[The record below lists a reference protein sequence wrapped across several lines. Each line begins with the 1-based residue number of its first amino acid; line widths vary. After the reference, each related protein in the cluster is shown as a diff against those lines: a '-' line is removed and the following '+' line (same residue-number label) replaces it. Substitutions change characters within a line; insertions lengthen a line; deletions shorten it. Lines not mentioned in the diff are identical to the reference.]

1 MNFVDKAI
9 AFVAPQAALKRAKA
23 RAGLEIIN
31 SGYGN
36 YGASEVKKSMRGWLY
51 HGGSAKEDIQD
62 NLDTLRQR
70 SRDLYAGAPIA
81 TGSTKTMRTNVVGTG
96 LRLKST
102 IDEKFLHITE
112 NQARELEMT
121 IEREFS
127 LWADSTNCDLER
139 MDNFYELQQLAFLN
153 ELLSGDVV
161 ALLPTTKRVGSVY
174 DLRIQLVEAD
184 RLCTPDSETI
194 NPLITGGVEK
204 NQYGEVIAYHIAKHH
219 PLSFDYQNPTR
230 EWVRV
235 EAYGGA
241 TGRRNVIH
249 VMHRERVGQVRGV
262 PFLAPVIESLKQL
275 ERYTEAELTAAVV
288 SGLVTVFIQKEN
300 NSEEPPIGEGIEE
313 EYLVDTEDEN
323 SIELAPGAVIDLGEN
338 EKANMTNPGRPNANF
353 DGFVMSV
360 IKQIGCALE
369 VPFEIVLKCF
379 SNNYSASRG
388 AILEFCKTVNMY
400 RSWLAADFC
409 QPIFEEFMCEAVA
422 KGRINAPGF
431 FSDPLIQKAYCM
443 TEWNGPSA
451 GQLDPKKEVEAAELR
466 VQGGFSTREKETRE
480 LTGGDFSKNM
490 KQRKREE
497 KLLKEV
503 NESVRP
509 KQRPEE
515 EQNKE
520 TDADTVSGDTTNTD
534 DTNEDDTNEDG
545 EAKNSD
551 RD

>member
-1 MNFVDKAI
+1 MNVIEKAI
-9 AFVAPQAALKRAKA
+9 EIIAPGVALKRARA
-23 RAGLEIIN
+23 RAGLQIMN

-36 YGASEVKKSMRGWLY
+36 YGASEIKKSMRGWLY

-96 LRLKST
+96 LKLKST
-102 IDEKFLHITE
+102 IDEEFLHLTE
-112 NQARELEMT
+112 EQARELET
-121 IEREFS
+121 VIEREFS
-127 LWADSTNCDLER
+127 LWADTQDCDLER
-139 MDNFYELQQLAFLN
+139 IDNFFELQQLAFLN
-153 ELLSGDVV
+153 ELLSGDVI
-161 ALLPTTKRVGSVY
+161 ALLPTTKRTGSVY
-174 DLRIQLVEAD
+174 DLRIQLIEAD

-204 NQYGEVIAYHIAKHH
+204 NQYGEVVAYHIAKHH
-219 PLSFDYQNPTR
+219 PLSFDYQNPMR

-235 EAYGGA
+235 EAYGGT

-249 VMHRERVGQVRGV
+249 IMHRERVGQVRGI
-262 PFLAPVIESLKQL
+262 PFLSPVIESLKQL

-300 NSEEPPIGEGIEE
+300 NSEEPPIGEGVEE

-388 AILEFCKTVNMY
+388 AILEFCKTVDMY
-400 RSWLAADFC
+400 RGWLAADFC

-431 FSDPLIQKAYCM
+431 FSDPLIRKAYC
-443 TEWNGPSA
+443 TAEWNGPSA

-480 LTGGDFSKNM
+480 LTGGDFGKNM

-497 KLLKEV
+497 RLLKEV
-503 NESVRP
+503 NAVGREKRQP
-509 KQRPEE
+509 GE
-515 EQNKE
+515 EQDGE
-520 TDADTVSGDTTNTD
+520 TDTDATNEDTTNTD
-534 DTNEDDTNEDG
+534 GTDTDG
-545 EAKNSD
+545 AEEGEEAKD
-551 RD
+551 GGRD

>member
-1 MNFVDKAI
+1 MNVIDKAI
-9 AFVAPQAALKRAKA
+9 EVFAPGTALKRARA
-23 RAGLEIIN
+23 RAGLQIIN

-36 YGASEVKKSMRGWLY
+36 HGASEIKKALRGWIY

-70 SRDLYAGAPIA
+70 TRDLYAGANVA
-81 TGSTKTMRTNVVGTG
+81 TGAVKTMRTNVVGIG
-96 LRLKST
+96 LKLKST
-102 IDEKFLHITE
+102 IDGDLLKLTE
-112 NQARELEMT
+112 EQARDLET
-121 IEREFS
+121 VIEREFA
-127 LWADSTNCDLER
+127 LWAESTDCDLER
-139 MDNFYELQQLAFLN
+139 LDNFYELQQLAFLN

-161 ALLPTTKRVGSVY
+161 SLLPTTKRMGSVY

-204 NQYGEVIAYHIAKHH
+204 NQYGEVVAYHIAKHH
-219 PLSFDYQNPTR
+219 PLSFDYQNPVR

-235 EAYGGA
+235 EAYGSK

-249 VMHRERVGQVRGV
+249 IMHRERIGQVRGI

-288 SGLVTVFIQKEN
+288 SGFLTVFIEKEN
-300 NSEEPPIGEGIEE
+300 NSEEPPIGESIEE
-313 EYLVDTEDEN
+313 EYQVDADDEN
-323 SIELAPGAVIDLGEN
+323 SIELAPGSVIDLGEN
-338 EKANMTNPGRPNANF
+338 EKANMVNPGRPNANF

-369 VPFEIVLKCF
+369 IPFEVVLKCF

-388 AILEFCKTVNMY
+388 ALLEFWKTVSMY
-400 RSWLAADFC
+400 RGWFAADFC

-431 FSDPLIQKAYCM
+431 FADPLIKKAYC
-443 TEWNGPSA
+443 TAEWNGPSA

-466 VQGGFSTREKETRE
+466 IQGGFSTRDRETTE
-480 LTGGDFSKNM
+480 LTGGDFYKNM
-490 KQRKREE
+490 RQRKREE
-497 KLLKEV
+497 KLIKEV
-503 NESVRP
+503 SEIGKP
-509 KQRPEE
+509 KQQFGAAGPGAGEKDTDTDKQDGDGTEE
-515 EQNKE
+515 TEE
-520 TDADTVSGDTTNTD
+520 G
-534 DTNEDDTNEDG
+534 E
-545 EAKNSD
+545 EAKDSGGD
-551 RD
+551 

>member
-1 MNFVDKAI
+1 MNVIEKAI
-9 AFVAPQAALKRAKA
+9 EIIAPGAALKRARA
-23 RAGLEIIN
+23 RAGLQIIN

-36 YGASEVKKSMRGWLY
+36 YGASEIKKSMRGWLY

-96 LRLKST
+96 LKLKST
-102 IDEKFLHITE
+102 IDEEFLHLTE
-112 NQARELEMT
+112 NQARELET
-121 IEREFS
+121 VIEREFS
-127 LWADSTNCDLER
+127 LWADSPDCDLER
-139 MDNFYELQQLAFLN
+139 IDNFFELQQLAFLN
-153 ELLSGDVV
+153 ELLSGDVI
-161 ALLPTTKRVGSVY
+161 ALLPTTKRTGSVY
-174 DLRIQLVEAD
+174 DLRIQLIEAD

-204 NQYGEVIAYHIAKHH
+204 NQYGEVVAYHIAKHH
-219 PLSFDYQNPTR
+219 PLSFDYQNPVR

-249 VMHRERVGQVRGV
+249 IMHRERVGQVRGI
-262 PFLAPVIESLKQL
+262 PFLSPVIESLKQL

-388 AILEFCKTVNMY
+388 AILEFCKTVDMY
-400 RSWLAADFC
+400 RGWLAADFC

-431 FSDPLIQKAYCM
+431 FSDPLIRKAYC
-443 TEWNGPSA
+443 TAEWNGPSA

-480 LTGGDFSKNM
+480 LTGGDFGKNM

-497 KLLKEV
+497 RLLKEV
-503 NESVRP
+503 NAVGREKRQP
-509 KQRPEE
+509 GE
-515 EQNKE
+515 EQDGE
-520 TDADTVSGDTTNTD
+520 TDTDTTNEDTTNADGTD
-534 DTNEDDTNEDG
+534 TDG
-545 EAKNSD
+545 AEEGEEAKD
-551 RD
+551 GGRD

>member
-1 MNFVDKAI
+1 MNVLDKAI
-9 AFVAPQAALKRAKA
+9 ELIAPGTALKRARA
-23 RAGLEIIN
+23 RAGLQIMN

-36 YGASEVKKSMRGWLY
+36 YGASEIKKSMRGWLY

-96 LRLKST
+96 LKLKST
-102 IDEKFLHITE
+102 IDEEFLHMTE
-112 NQARELEMT
+112 NQARELET
-121 IEREFS
+121 AIEREFS
-127 LWADSTNCDLER
+127 LWADSPECDLER
-139 MDNFYELQQLAFLN
+139 IDNFYELQQLAFLN
-153 ELLSGDVV
+153 ELLSGDVI
-161 ALLPTTKRVGSVY
+161 ALLPTTERAGSVY
-174 DLRIQLVEAD
+174 DLRIQLIEAD

-204 NQYGEVIAYHIAKHH
+204 NQYGEVVAYHIAKHH
-219 PLSFDYQNPTR
+219 PLSFDYQNPVR

-235 EAYGGA
+235 EAYGGE

-249 VMHRERVGQVRGV
+249 IMHRERVGQVRGI
-262 PFLAPVIESLKQL
+262 PFLSPVIESLKQL

-388 AILEFCKTVNMY
+388 ALLEFWKTVDMY
-400 RSWLAADFC
+400 RGWLAADFC

-431 FSDPLIQKAYCM
+431 FADPLIRKAYCAA
-443 TEWNGPSA
+443 EWNGPSA

-466 VQGGFSTREKETRE
+466 VQGGFSTRERETTE
-480 LTGGDFSKNM
+480 LTGGDYYKNV

-497 KLLKEV
+497 KALKEV
-503 NESVRP
+503 NGIGRP
-509 KQRPEE
+509 KQRPGAAEGE
-515 EQNKE
+515 PDGE
-520 TDADTVSGDTTNTD
+520 TDTDTAETDTADA
-534 DTNEDDTNEDG
+534 DG
-545 EAKNSD
+545 GEEAKD
-551 RD
+551 GGAD

>member
-1 MNFVDKAI
+1 MNVLDKAI
-9 AFVAPQAALKRAKA
+9 ELIAPGTALKRARA
-23 RAGLEIIN
+23 RAGLQIMN

-36 YGASEVKKSMRGWLY
+36 YGASEIKKSMRGWLY

-96 LRLKST
+96 LKLKST
-102 IDEKFLHITE
+102 IDEEFLHMTE
-112 NQARELEMT
+112 SQARELET
-121 IEREFS
+121 AIEREFS
-127 LWADSTNCDLER
+127 LWADSPECDLER
-139 MDNFYELQQLAFLN
+139 IDNFYELQQLAFLN
-153 ELLSGDVV
+153 ELLSGDVI
-161 ALLPTTKRVGSVY
+161 ALLPTTERAGSVY
-174 DLRIQLVEAD
+174 DLRIQLIEAD

-204 NQYGEVIAYHIAKHH
+204 NQYGEVVAYHIAKHH
-219 PLSFDYQNPTR
+219 PLSFDYQNPVR

-235 EAYGGA
+235 EAYGGE

-249 VMHRERVGQVRGV
+249 IMHRERVGQVRGI
-262 PFLAPVIESLKQL
+262 PFLSPVIESLKQL

-323 SIELAPGAVIDLGEN
+323 SIELAPGAVVDLGEN

-388 AILEFCKTVNMY
+388 ALLEFWKTVDMY
-400 RSWLAADFC
+400 RGWLAADFC

-431 FSDPLIQKAYCM
+431 FADPLIRKAYCAA
-443 TEWNGPSA
+443 EWNGPSA

-466 VQGGFSTREKETRE
+466 VQGGFSTRERETTE
-480 LTGGDFSKNM
+480 LTGGDYYKNV

-497 KLLKEV
+497 KALKEV
-503 NESVRP
+503 NGIGRP
-509 KQRPEE
+509 KQRPGAAEGE
-515 EQNKE
+515 PDGE
-520 TDADTVSGDTTNTD
+520 TDADTAETDTAD
-534 DTNEDDTNEDG
+534 ADG
-545 EAKNSD
+545 GEEAKD
-551 RD
+551 GGAD

>member
-1 MNFVDKAI
+1 MNVIEKAI
-9 AFVAPQAALKRAKA
+9 EIIAPGVALKRARA
-23 RAGLEIIN
+23 RAGLQIIN

-36 YGASEVKKSMRGWLY
+36 YGASEIKKSMRGWLY

-96 LRLKST
+96 LKLKST
-102 IDEKFLHITE
+102 IDEEFLHLTE
-112 NQARELEMT
+112 NQARELET
-121 IEREFS
+121 VIEREFS
-127 LWADSTNCDLER
+127 LWADSPDCDLER
-139 MDNFYELQQLAFLN
+139 IDNFFELQQLAFLN
-153 ELLSGDVV
+153 ELLSGDVI
-161 ALLPTTKRVGSVY
+161 ALLPTTKRTGSVY
-174 DLRIQLVEAD
+174 DLRIQLIEAD

-204 NQYGEVIAYHIAKHH
+204 NQYGEVVAYHIAKHH
-219 PLSFDYQNPTR
+219 PLSFDYQNPMR

-249 VMHRERVGQVRGV
+249 IMHRERVGQVRGI
-262 PFLAPVIESLKQL
+262 PFLSPVIESLKQL

-300 NSEEPPIGEGIEE
+300 NSEEPPVGEGIEE

-388 AILEFCKTVNMY
+388 AILEFCKTVDMY
-400 RSWLAADFC
+400 RGWLAADFC

-431 FSDPLIQKAYCM
+431 FSDPLIRKAYC
-443 TEWNGPSA
+443 TAEWNGPSA

-480 LTGGDFSKNM
+480 LTGGDFGKNM

-497 KLLKEV
+497 RLLKEV
-503 NESVRP
+503 NAVGRGKRQPGEG
-509 KQRPEE
+509 QDGEI
-515 EQNKE
+515 
-520 TDADTVSGDTTNTD
+520 DTDTTNEDTTNADSTD
-534 DTNEDDTNEDG
+534 TDG
-545 EAKNSD
+545 AEEGEEAKD
-551 RD
+551 GGRD

>member
-1 MNFVDKAI
+1 MNVLDKAI
-9 AFVAPQAALKRAKA
+9 EFIAPGTALKRARA
-23 RAGLEIIN
+23 RAGLQIMN

-36 YGASEVKKSMRGWLY
+36 YGASEIKKSMRGWLY

-96 LRLKST
+96 LKLKST
-102 IDEKFLHITE
+102 IDEEFLHMTE
-112 NQARELEMT
+112 SQARELET
-121 IEREFS
+121 AIEREFS
-127 LWADSTNCDLER
+127 LWADSPECDLER
-139 MDNFYELQQLAFLN
+139 IDNFYELQQLAFLN
-153 ELLSGDVV
+153 ELLSGDVI
-161 ALLPTTKRVGSVY
+161 ALLPTTERAGSVY
-174 DLRIQLVEAD
+174 DLRIQLIEAD

-204 NQYGEVIAYHIAKHH
+204 NQYGEVVAYHIAKHH
-219 PLSFDYQNPTR
+219 PLSFDYQNPVR

-235 EAYGGA
+235 EAYGGE

-249 VMHRERVGQVRGV
+249 IMHRERVGQVRGI
-262 PFLAPVIESLKQL
+262 PFLSPVIESLKQL

-388 AILEFCKTVNMY
+388 ALLEFWKTVDMY
-400 RSWLAADFC
+400 RGWLAADFC

-431 FSDPLIQKAYCM
+431 FADPLIRKAYCAA
-443 TEWNGPSA
+443 EWNGPSA

-466 VQGGFSTREKETRE
+466 VQGGFSTRERETTE
-480 LTGGDFSKNM
+480 LTGGDYYKNV

-497 KLLKEV
+497 KALKEV
-503 NESVRP
+503 NGIGRP
-509 KQRPEE
+509 KQQSWAAEGEPDG
-515 EQNKE
+515 E
-520 TDADTVSGDTTNTD
+520 TDTDTADTDTAD
-534 DTNEDDTNEDG
+534 ADG
-545 EAKNSD
+545 GEEAKD
-551 RD
+551 GGAD

>member
-1 MNFVDKAI
+1 VLDKAI
-9 AFVAPQAALKRAKA
+9 EFFAPGTALKRARA
-23 RAGLEIIN
+23 RAGLQIMN

-96 LRLKST
+96 LKLKST
-102 IDEKFLHITE
+102 IDEEFLHMTE
-112 NQARELEMT
+112 NQARELET
-121 IEREFS
+121 AIEREFS
-127 LWADSTNCDLER
+127 LWADSPNCDLER
-139 MDNFYELQQLAFLN
+139 IDNFYELQQLAFLN
-153 ELLSGDVV
+153 ELLSGDVI
-161 ALLPTTKRVGSVY
+161 ALLPTTERAGSVY
-174 DLRIQLVEAD
+174 DLRIQLIEAD

-204 NQYGEVIAYHIAKHH
+204 NQYGEVVAYHIAKHH
-219 PLSFDYQNPTR
+219 PLSFDYQNPMR

-249 VMHRERVGQVRGV
+249 IMHRERVGQVRGI
-262 PFLAPVIESLKQL
+262 PFLSPVIESLKQL

-388 AILEFCKTVNMY
+388 ALLEFWKTVNMY
-400 RSWLAADFC
+400 RGWLAADFC

-431 FSDPLIQKAYCM
+431 FADPLVRKAYCAA
-443 TEWNGPSA
+443 EWNGPSA

-466 VQGGFSTREKETRE
+466 VQGGFSTRDRETTE
-480 LTGGDFSKNM
+480 LTGGDYYKNM

-497 KLLKEV
+497 KVLKEV
-503 NESVRP
+503 NGIGRP
-509 KQRPEE
+509 KQQPGAAGGEPDG
-515 EQNKE
+515 E
-520 TDADTVSGDTTNTD
+520 TDTDTTNTD
-534 DTNEDDTNEDG
+534 SGEETKDG
-545 EAKNSD
+545 GAD
-551 RD
+551 

>member
-1 MNFVDKAI
+1 MNVIDKAI
-9 AFVAPQAALKRAKA
+9 EVFAPGTALKRARA
-23 RAGLEIIN
+23 RAGLQIIN

-36 YGASEVKKSMRGWLY
+36 HGASEIKKALRGWIY

-70 SRDLYAGAPIA
+70 TRDLYAGANVA
-81 TGSTKTMRTNVVGTG
+81 TGAVKTMRTNVVGIG
-96 LRLKST
+96 LKLKST
-102 IDEKFLHITE
+102 IDGDLLKLTE
-112 NQARELEMT
+112 EQARDLET
-121 IEREFS
+121 VIEREFA
-127 LWADSTNCDLER
+127 LWAESTDCDLER
-139 MDNFYELQQLAFLN
+139 LDNFYELQQLAFLN

-161 ALLPTTKRVGSVY
+161 SLLPTTKRMGSVY

-204 NQYGEVIAYHIAKHH
+204 NRYGEVVAYHIAKHH
-219 PLSFDYQNPTR
+219 PLSFDYQNPVR

-235 EAYGGA
+235 EAYGSK

-249 VMHRERVGQVRGV
+249 IMHRERIGQVRGI

-288 SGLVTVFIQKEN
+288 SGFLTVFIEKEN
-300 NSEEPPIGEGIEE
+300 NSEEPPIGESIEE
-313 EYLVDTEDEN
+313 EYQVDADDEN
-323 SIELAPGAVIDLGEN
+323 SIELAPGSVIDLGEN
-338 EKANMTNPGRPNANF
+338 EKANMVNPGRPNANF

-369 VPFEIVLKCF
+369 IPFEVVLKCF

-388 AILEFCKTVNMY
+388 ALLEFWKTVSMY
-400 RSWLAADFC
+400 RGWFAADFC

-431 FSDPLIQKAYCM
+431 FADPLIKKAYC
-443 TEWNGPSA
+443 TAEWNGPSA

-466 VQGGFSTREKETRE
+466 IQGGFSTRDRETTE
-480 LTGGDFSKNM
+480 LTGGDFYKNM
-490 KQRKREE
+490 RQRKREE
-497 KLLKEV
+497 KLIKEV
-503 NESVRP
+503 SEIGKP
-509 KQRPEE
+509 KQQFGAAGPGAGEKDTDTDKQDGDGTEKTEE
-515 EQNKE
+515 GE
-520 TDADTVSGDTTNTD
+520 
-534 DTNEDDTNEDG
+534 
-545 EAKNSD
+545 EAKDSGGD
-551 RD
+551 

>member
-1 MNFVDKAI
+1 MNVLDKAI
-9 AFVAPQAALKRAKA
+9 ELIAPGTALKRARA
-23 RAGLEIIN
+23 RAGLQIMN

-36 YGASEVKKSMRGWLY
+36 YGASEIKKSMRGWLY

-96 LRLKST
+96 LKLKST
-102 IDEKFLHITE
+102 IDEEFLHMTE
-112 NQARELEMT
+112 NQARELEAA

-127 LWADSTNCDLER
+127 LWADSTDCDLER
-139 MDNFYELQQLAFLN
+139 IDNFYELQQLAFLN
-153 ELLSGDVV
+153 ELLSGDVI
-161 ALLPTTKRVGSVY
+161 ALLPTTERAGSVY
-174 DLRIQLVEAD
+174 DLRIQLIEAD

-204 NQYGEVIAYHIAKHH
+204 NKYGEVVAYHIAKHH
-219 PLSFDYQNPTR
+219 PLSFDYQNPMR

-249 VMHRERVGQVRGV
+249 IMHRERVGQVRGI
-262 PFLAPVIESLKQL
+262 PFLSPVIESLKQL

-313 EYLVDTEDEN
+313 EYLVDTEDES

-388 AILEFCKTVNMY
+388 ALLEFWKTVNMY
-400 RSWLAADFC
+400 RGWLAADFC

-431 FSDPLIQKAYCM
+431 FADPLIRKAYCAA
-443 TEWNGPSA
+443 EWNGPSA

-466 VQGGFSTREKETRE
+466 VQGGFSTRDRETTE
-480 LTGGDFSKNM
+480 LTGGDYYKNM

-497 KLLKEV
+497 KVLKEV
-503 NESVRP
+503 NGIGRS
-509 KQRPEE
+509 KQQPGAAGGEPDG
-515 EQNKE
+515 E
-520 TDADTVSGDTTNTD
+520 TDTDTANTDTT
-534 DTNEDDTNEDG
+534 DTDG
-545 EAKNSD
+545 EETKDGGAD
-551 RD
+551 

>member
-1 MNFVDKAI
+1 MNVIEKAI
-9 AFVAPQAALKRAKA
+9 EIIAPGAALKRARA
-23 RAGLEIIN
+23 RAGLQIIN

-36 YGASEVKKSMRGWLY
+36 YGASEIKKSMRGWLY

-96 LRLKST
+96 LKLKST
-102 IDEKFLHITE
+102 IDEEFLHLTE
-112 NQARELEMT
+112 NQARELET
-121 IEREFS
+121 VIEREFS
-127 LWADSTNCDLER
+127 LWADSPDCDLER
-139 MDNFYELQQLAFLN
+139 IDNFFELQQLAFLN
-153 ELLSGDVV
+153 ELLSGDVI
-161 ALLPTTKRVGSVY
+161 ALLPTTKRTGSVY
-174 DLRIQLVEAD
+174 DLRIQLIEAD

-204 NQYGEVIAYHIAKHH
+204 NQYGEVVAYHIAKHH
-219 PLSFDYQNPTR
+219 PLSFDYQNPMR

-249 VMHRERVGQVRGV
+249 IMHRERVGQVRGI
-262 PFLAPVIESLKQL
+262 PFLSPVIESLKQL

-388 AILEFCKTVNMY
+388 AILEFCKTVDMY
-400 RSWLAADFC
+400 RGWLAADFC

-431 FSDPLIQKAYCM
+431 FSDPLIRKAYC
-443 TEWNGPSA
+443 TAEWNGPSA

-480 LTGGDFSKNM
+480 LTGGDFGKNM

-497 KLLKEV
+497 RLLKEV
-503 NESVRP
+503 NAVGRGKRQPGEG
-509 KQRPEE
+509 QDG
-515 EQNKE
+515 E
-520 TDADTVSGDTTNTD
+520 TDTDTTNEDTTNADSTD
-534 DTNEDDTNEDG
+534 TDG
-545 EAKNSD
+545 AEEGEEAKD
-551 RD
+551 GGRD

>member
-1 MNFVDKAI
+1 MNVIDKAI
-9 AFVAPQAALKRAKA
+9 EVFAPGTALKRARA
-23 RAGLEIIN
+23 RAGLQIIN

-36 YGASEVKKSMRGWLY
+36 HGASEIKKALRGWIY

-70 SRDLYAGAPIA
+70 TRDLYAGANVA
-81 TGSTKTMRTNVVGTG
+81 TGAVKTMRTNVVGIG
-96 LRLKST
+96 LKLKST
-102 IDEKFLHITE
+102 IDGDLLKLTE
-112 NQARELEMT
+112 EQARDLET
-121 IEREFS
+121 VIEREFA
-127 LWADSTNCDLER
+127 LWAESTDCDLER
-139 MDNFYELQQLAFLN
+139 LDNFYELQQLAFLN

-161 ALLPTTKRVGSVY
+161 SLLPTTKRKGSVY

-204 NQYGEVIAYHIAKHH
+204 NQYGEVVAYHIAKHH
-219 PLSFDYQNPTR
+219 PLSFDYQNPVR

-235 EAYGGA
+235 EAYGSN

-249 VMHRERVGQVRGV
+249 IMHRERIGQVRGI

-288 SGLVTVFIQKEN
+288 SGFLTVFIEKVN
-300 NSEEPPIGEGIEE
+300 NSEEPPIGESIEE
-313 EYLVDTEDEN
+313 EYQVDTDDEN
-323 SIELAPGAVIDLGEN
+323 SIELAPGSVVDLGEN
-338 EKANMTNPGRPNANF
+338 EKANMVNPGRPNDNF

-369 VPFEIVLKCF
+369 IPFEVVLKCF

-388 AILEFCKTVNMY
+388 ALLEFWKTVSMY
-400 RSWLAADFC
+400 RGWFAADFC

-431 FSDPLIQKAYCM
+431 FADPLIKKAYC
-443 TEWNGPSA
+443 TAEWNGPSA

-466 VQGGFSTREKETRE
+466 IQGGFSTRDRETTE
-480 LTGGDFSKNM
+480 LTGGDFYKNM
-490 KQRKREE
+490 RQRKREE
-497 KLLKEV
+497 KLIKEV
-503 NESVRP
+503 NEIGKP
-509 KQRPEE
+509 KQQFGAAGQGTGEKDTDTDKHNGDGTEE
-515 EQNKE
+515 TEE
-520 TDADTVSGDTTNTD
+520 G
-534 DTNEDDTNEDG
+534 E
-545 EAKNSD
+545 EAKD
-551 RD
+551 GGGD

>member
-1 MNFVDKAI
+1 MNVLDKVIELI
-9 AFVAPQAALKRAKA
+9 APGTALKRARA
-23 RAGLEIIN
+23 RAGLQIMN
-31 SGYGN
+31 RGYGN
-36 YGASEVKKSMRGWLY
+36 YGASEIKKSMRGWLY
-51 HGGSAKEDIQD
+51 HGGSEKEDLQD
-62 NLDTLRQR
+62 NLDILRQR

-96 LRLKST
+96 LKLKST
-102 IDEKFLHITE
+102 IDEGFLHMTE
-112 NQARELEMT
+112 NQARELET
-121 IEREFS
+121 AIEREFS
-127 LWADSTNCDLER
+127 LWADCPDCDLER
-139 MDNFYELQQLAFLN
+139 IDNFYELQQLAFLN
-153 ELLSGDVV
+153 ELLSGDVI
-161 ALLPTTKRVGSVY
+161 ALLPTTERTGSVY
-174 DLRIQLVEAD
+174 DLRIQLIEAD
-184 RLCTPDSETI
+184 RLCTPDHETI
-194 NPLITGGVEK
+194 NPLITGGVQK
-204 NQYGEVIAYHIAKHH
+204 NQYGEVVAYHIAKHH
-219 PLSFDYQNPTR
+219 PLSFDYQNPVR

-249 VMHRERVGQVRGV
+249 IMHRERVGQVRGI
-262 PFLAPVIESLKQL
+262 PFLSPVIESLKQL

-388 AILEFCKTVNMY
+388 ALLEFWKTVDMY
-400 RSWLAADFC
+400 RGWLAADFC

-422 KGRINAPGF
+422 KGRISAPGF
-431 FSDPLIQKAYCM
+431 FSDPLVRKAYCAA
-443 TEWNGPSA
+443 EWNGPSA

-466 VQGGFSTREKETRE
+466 VQGGFSTRERETTE
-480 LTGGDFSKNM
+480 LTGSDYYKNM

-497 KLLKEV
+497 KALKEV
-503 NESVRP
+503 DGIGRP
-509 KQRPEE
+509 KQQPGAAEG
-515 EQNKE
+515 EQDGE
-520 TDADTVSGDTTNTD
+520 TDTDTTNTD
-534 DTNEDDTNEDG
+534 TTNADG
-545 EAKNSD
+545 GEET
-551 RD
+551 

>member
-1 MNFVDKAI
+1 MNVLDKAI
-9 AFVAPQAALKRAKA
+9 EFFAPGTALKRARA
-23 RAGLEIIN
+23 RAGLQIMN

-96 LRLKST
+96 LKLKST
-102 IDEKFLHITE
+102 IDEEFLHMTE
-112 NQARELEMT
+112 NQARELET
-121 IEREFS
+121 AIEREFS
-127 LWADSTNCDLER
+127 LWADSPNCDLER
-139 MDNFYELQQLAFLN
+139 IDNFYELQQLAFLN
-153 ELLSGDVV
+153 ELLSGDVI
-161 ALLPTTKRVGSVY
+161 ALLPTTERAGSVY
-174 DLRIQLVEAD
+174 DLRIQLIEAD

-204 NQYGEVIAYHIAKHH
+204 NQYGEVVAYHIAKHH
-219 PLSFDYQNPTR
+219 PLSFDYQNPMR

-249 VMHRERVGQVRGV
+249 IMHRERVGQVRGI
-262 PFLAPVIESLKQL
+262 PFLSPVIESLKQL

-388 AILEFCKTVNMY
+388 ALLEFWKTVNMY
-400 RSWLAADFC
+400 RGWLAADFC

-431 FSDPLIQKAYCM
+431 FADPLVRKAYCAA
-443 TEWNGPSA
+443 EWNGPSA

-466 VQGGFSTREKETRE
+466 VQGGFSTRDRETTE
-480 LTGGDFSKNM
+480 LTGGDYYKNM

-497 KLLKEV
+497 KVLKEV
-503 NESVRP
+503 NGIGRP
-509 KQRPEE
+509 KQQPGAAGGEPDG
-515 EQNKE
+515 E
-520 TDADTVSGDTTNTD
+520 TDTDTTNTD
-534 DTNEDDTNEDG
+534 SGEETKDG
-545 EAKNSD
+545 GAD
-551 RD
+551 

>member
-1 MNFVDKAI
+1 MNVLDKVIELI
-9 AFVAPQAALKRAKA
+9 APGTALKRARA
-23 RAGLEIIN
+23 RAGLQIMN

-36 YGASEVKKSMRGWLY
+36 YGASEIKKSMRGWLY

-96 LRLKST
+96 LKLKST
-102 IDEKFLHITE
+102 IDEGFLHMTE
-112 NQARELEMT
+112 NQARELET
-121 IEREFS
+121 AIEREFS
-127 LWADSTNCDLER
+127 LWADCPDCDLER
-139 MDNFYELQQLAFLN
+139 IDNFYELQQLAFLN
-153 ELLSGDVV
+153 ELLSGDVI
-161 ALLPTTKRVGSVY
+161 ALLPTTERTGSVY
-174 DLRIQLVEAD
+174 DLRIQLIEAD
-184 RLCTPDSETI
+184 RLCTPDHETI

-204 NQYGEVIAYHIAKHH
+204 NQYGEVVAYHIAKHH
-219 PLSFDYQNPTR
+219 PLSFDYQNPVR

-249 VMHRERVGQVRGV
+249 IMHRERVGQVRGI
-262 PFLAPVIESLKQL
+262 PFLSPVIESLKQL
-275 ERYTEAELTAAVV
+275 ERYPEAELTAAVV

-388 AILEFCKTVNMY
+388 ALLEFWKTVDMY
-400 RSWLAADFC
+400 RGWLAADFC

-422 KGRINAPGF
+422 KGRISAPGF
-431 FSDPLIQKAYCM
+431 FSDPLVRKAYCAA
-443 TEWNGPSA
+443 EWNGPSA

-466 VQGGFSTREKETRE
+466 VQGGFSTRERETTE
-480 LTGGDFSKNM
+480 LTGSDYYKNM

-497 KLLKEV
+497 KALKEV
-503 NESVRP
+503 DGIGRP
-509 KQRPEE
+509 KQQPGAAEG
-515 EQNKE
+515 EQDGE
-520 TDADTVSGDTTNTD
+520 TDTDTTNTD
-534 DTNEDDTNEDG
+534 TTNADG
-545 EAKNSD
+545 GEET
-551 RD
+551 

>member
-1 MNFVDKAI
+1 MNVLDKVIELI
-9 AFVAPQAALKRAKA
+9 APGTALKRARA
-23 RAGLEIIN
+23 RAGLQIMN

-36 YGASEVKKSMRGWLY
+36 YGASEIKKSMRGWLY

-96 LRLKST
+96 LKLKST
-102 IDEKFLHITE
+102 IDEGFLHMTE
-112 NQARELEMT
+112 NQARELET
-121 IEREFS
+121 AIEREFS
-127 LWADSTNCDLER
+127 LWADCPDCDLER
-139 MDNFYELQQLAFLN
+139 IDNFYELQQLAFLN
-153 ELLSGDVV
+153 ELLSGDVI
-161 ALLPTTKRVGSVY
+161 ALLPTTERTGSVY
-174 DLRIQLVEAD
+174 DLRIQLIEAD
-184 RLCTPDSETI
+184 RLCTPDHETI

-204 NQYGEVIAYHIAKHH
+204 NQYGEVVAYHIAKHH
-219 PLSFDYQNPTR
+219 PLSFDYQNPVR

-249 VMHRERVGQVRGV
+249 IMHRERVGQVRGI
-262 PFLAPVIESLKQL
+262 PFLSPVIESLKQL

-388 AILEFCKTVNMY
+388 ALLEFWKTVDMY
-400 RSWLAADFC
+400 RGWLAADFC

-422 KGRINAPGF
+422 KGRISAPGF
-431 FSDPLIQKAYCM
+431 FSDPLVRKAYCAA
-443 TEWNGPSA
+443 EWNGPSA

-466 VQGGFSTREKETRE
+466 VQGGFSTRERETTE
-480 LTGGDFSKNM
+480 LTGSDYYKNM

-497 KLLKEV
+497 KALKEV
-503 NESVRP
+503 DGIGRP
-509 KQRPEE
+509 KQQPGAAEG
-515 EQNKE
+515 EQDGE
-520 TDADTVSGDTTNTD
+520 TDTDTTNTD
-534 DTNEDDTNEDG
+534 TTNADG
-545 EAKNSD
+545 GEET
-551 RD
+551 

>member
-1 MNFVDKAI
+1 MNVLDKAI
-9 AFVAPQAALKRAKA
+9 EFIAPGTALKRARA
-23 RAGLEIIN
+23 RAGLQIIN

-96 LRLKST
+96 LKLKST
-102 IDEKFLHITE
+102 IDEEFLHMTE
-112 NQARELEMT
+112 NQARELEAA

-127 LWADSTNCDLER
+127 LWADSPNCDLER
-139 MDNFYELQQLAFLN
+139 IDNFYELQQLAFLN
-153 ELLSGDVV
+153 ELLSGDVI
-161 ALLPTTKRVGSVY
+161 ALLPTTKRAGSVY
-174 DLRIQLVEAD
+174 DLRIQLIEAD

-204 NQYGEVIAYHIAKHH
+204 NQYGEVVAYHIAKHH
-219 PLSFDYQNPTR
+219 PLSFDYQNPMR

-235 EAYGGA
+235 EAYGEA

-249 VMHRERVGQVRGV
+249 IMHRERVGQVRGI
-262 PFLAPVIESLKQL
+262 PFLSPVIESLKQL

-388 AILEFCKTVNMY
+388 ALLEFWKTVNMY
-400 RSWLAADFC
+400 RGWLAADFC

-431 FSDPLIQKAYCM
+431 FADPLVRKAYCAA
-443 TEWNGPSA
+443 EWNGPSA

-466 VQGGFSTREKETRE
+466 VQGGFSTRDRETTE
-480 LTGGDFSKNM
+480 LTGGDYYKNM

-497 KLLKEV
+497 KALKEV
-503 NESVRP
+503 NGIGRP
-509 KQRPEE
+509 KQQPGAAGGEPDG
-515 EQNKE
+515 E
-520 TDADTVSGDTTNTD
+520 TDTDTTNTD
-534 DTNEDDTNEDG
+534 SGEETKDG
-545 EAKNSD
+545 GAD
-551 RD
+551 